1 MIHILSYLI
10 LSSTLWSVASP
21 LFAQNDKAA
30 VRATGAVEVQAEKP
44 IYLASNE
51 VTIAIKLPDGW
62 SLDSKNKYPFYFWLK
77 GDSYESAHT
86 YMYITV
92 EAMEVTFEQS
102 INADI
107 STYKQYCSELNIEN
121 LPTTSLLKQD
131 FENRTQIFS
140 CNKQQESY
148 VDVITIINFNGSL
161 VHVVLSADTSN
172 EIEHYRNDY
181 EFLLKHLI
189 MIKSLNNPGQIL

>member
-1 MIHILSYLI
+1 MIRIIYLLI

-102 INADI
+102 INADVSI
-107 STYKQYCSELNIEN
+107 YKQY
-121 LPTTSLLKQD
+121 
-131 FENRTQIFS
+131 
-140 CNKQQESY
+140 
-148 VDVITIINFNGSL
+148 
-161 VHVVLSADTSN
+161 
-172 EIEHYRNDY
+172 
-181 EFLLKHLI
+181 
-189 MIKSLNNPGQIL
+189 